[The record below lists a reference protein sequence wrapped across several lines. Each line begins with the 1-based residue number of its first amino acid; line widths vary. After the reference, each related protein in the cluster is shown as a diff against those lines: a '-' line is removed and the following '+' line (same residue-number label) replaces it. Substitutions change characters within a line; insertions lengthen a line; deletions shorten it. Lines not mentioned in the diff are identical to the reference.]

1 MAKYKLKDEFE
12 GVIVSRQVPGLGNV
26 VFDPTKVEPHKFEN
40 YVRLGFEY
48 MFELVIEEVI
58 EWVGEKIESWIEDK
72 EDKKVNIKDLPK
84 FDEKP
89 DVSST
94 PLLSH
99 PVETPIPTPKIKR
112 PIKKK

>member
-1 MAKYKLKDEFE
+1 MAKYKLKEEFE

-72 EDKKVNIKDLPK
+72 IDGT
-84 FDEKP
+84 P

>member
-1 MAKYKLKDEFE
+1 MAKYKLKEEFE

-26 VFDPTKVEPHKFEN
+26 IFDPTKVEPHKFQN

-58 EWVGEKIESWIEDK
+58 EWVGEKIEDWIEDK
-72 EDKKVNIKDLPK
+72 
-84 FDEKP
+84 FDETP

-94 PLLSH
+94 PILSD
-99 PVETPIPTPKIKR
+99 VVKTPIPTPNIKR